1 MVQMTS
7 MGTPR
12 TIMNDENAETGRFQD
27 EGREYDAILVMSFG
41 GPEGIED
48 VVPFLENVTRGRN
61 IPRERLEEV
70 GEHYYM
76 FDGVSP
82 INAQNRTLIDALR
95 EELAEH
101 DIDMPIYFGN
111 RNWYPMIGDTMQRM
125 KDDGVK
131 RAISFFTS
139 GFSCYSGC
147 RQYRENIVDAQKYVG
162 EGAPRVDKTRMF
174 YNHPLYIEVCA
185 ENLNNALA
193 QFPEDE
199 RDDVAI
205 AFTAHSIPM
214 GMARNSDYEVQL
226 MEASRLTAQ
235 MAGVENWNL
244 VYQSRSGPPHI
255 PWLEPDILD
264 YMDELNEQGVKN
276 MVILPIG
283 FISDHMEVM
292 FDLDVEAKEKAEEHA
307 MKMVRAA
314 SAGTHPKFI
323 SMIRELI
330 VERMTENPERR
341 ALGERGPNHDVC
353 PVNCCLPG
361 VRPRPRKP
369 EAEKT
374 ES

>member
-292 FDLDVEAKEKAEEHA
+292 FD
-307 MKMVRAA
+307 
-314 SAGTHPKFI
+314 
-323 SMIRELI
+323 
-330 VERMTENPERR
+330 
-341 ALGERGPNHDVC
+341 
-353 PVNCCLPG
+353 
-361 VRPRPRKP
+361 
-369 EAEKT
+369 
-374 ES
+374 